1 MTVVVTNEQSSNQLE
16 DLGLQADGLTG
27 VLRGCLAGY
36 LSCTSLDAPT
46 RAQTE
51 VYFEAVRLLREW
63 LLPLGWGCDNVDQ
76 QPRVFNRDRGIAIV
90 FASGDSNTG
99 QPFPHPRT
107 RRAKGEAT
115 QTKIIV
121 NQAQLSLA
129 FEQDPSELANN
140 DAPTGL
146 TTYIL
151 LVSVDEEG
159 LRAELSIPEDMD
171 ASGFIDT
178 WTTRILLPMVS
189 RTPEPTIGHDEDEG
203 PVFDVDVARR

>member
-1 MTVVVTNEQSSNQLE
+1 MVNEQSLDQLE
-16 DLGLQADGLTG
+16 DLGLQAESLAG

-63 LLPLGWGCDNVDQ
+63 LLPLGWEFDNVDQ
-76 QPRVFNRDRGIAIV
+76 QPRVFSRDRGIAIV

-99 QPFPHPRT
+99 KPFPHPRT

-115 QTKIIV
+115 QTKIMV
-121 NQAQLSLA
+121 NQSQLSLA
-129 FEQDPSELANN
+129 FEQDPSDLATE
-140 DAPTGL
+140 DGPAGL

-151 LVSVDEEG
+151 LVSVDEKG

-178 WTTRILLPMVS
+178 WTTRILLAMVG
-189 RTPEPTIGHDEDEG
+189 RTPEPMLGHDEDEG